1 MPPVVRTQLDYY
13 PVLEITPAADVTA
26 VTVAFRRL
34 AWRYHPDHNHAPGAT
49 LEFQDINEA
58 HQVLTDPIRRAE
70 YDAKWHPRTSEHRR
84 ATRPQIR
91 HYSRHHGWHR
101 RRQVKLVLTA
111 LFSLLFVST
120 AWTVIFAVMTS
131 AHSGSSGFS
140 FAEASPIT
148 TSASLDCGYSME
160 MFPVTLT
167 DQHGRPVTVW
177 QTDVRN
183 CWGGFRV
190 SGLPALMPQRVF
202 ADRTAYR

>member
-1 MPPVVRTQLDYY
+1 M
-13 PVLEITPAADVTA
+13 
-26 VTVAFRRL
+26 
-34 AWRYHPDHNHAPGAT
+34 
-49 LEFQDINEA
+49 
-58 HQVLTDPIRRAE
+58 
-70 YDAKWHPRTSEHRR
+70 
-84 ATRPQIR
+84 
-91 HYSRHHGWHR
+91 
-101 RRQVKLVLTA
+101 LTA
-111 LFSLLFVST
+111 LFSLLFIST
-120 AWTVIFAVMTS
+120 AWTVIFAAMTS
-131 AHSGSSGFS
+131 ARSGSSGVS
-140 FAEASPIT
+140 VAETSPIT